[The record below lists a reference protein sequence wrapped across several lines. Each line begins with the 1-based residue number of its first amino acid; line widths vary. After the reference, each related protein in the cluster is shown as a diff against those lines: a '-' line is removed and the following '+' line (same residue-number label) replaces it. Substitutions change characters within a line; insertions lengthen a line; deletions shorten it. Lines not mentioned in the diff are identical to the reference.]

1 MPELLPLRDDTALLF
16 QSKINSTIS
25 GSVEVLLSYVPLE
38 IVEIVNRSTV
48 PSLDIV
54 ESDFGNVYDFL

>member
-16 QSKINSTIS
+16 QSINSTIS
-25 GSVEVLLSYVPLE
+25 GSVEELLSYVPLE